1 MVEKLLRFPTIRG
14 ITGLSRTTIW
24 RKERDGTFP
33 RHKKISAQ
41 CVGWLNSEIMT
52 WLQNHRTANT
62 VGAPHLSADSVAST
76 ATMGEKNHVGK

>member
-1 MVEKLLRFPTIRG
+1 MQEKLLRFPTIREV
-14 ITGLSRTTIW
+14 TGLSRTTIW

-52 WLQNHRTANT
+52 WLQNHHSANT
-62 VGAPHLSADSVAST
+62 VGTPHLSVEQVASV
-76 ATMGEKNHVGK
+76 ATMGEKNHVGQ